1 MQYSTFYAKLTPNGA
16 VNGTRYSI
24 SVTGITWEG
33 TDGLVTYSGV
43 PLYFTIKPK
52 SSGLATVTFKNET
65 TGDVIGSKQILV
77 RSTTLAKPTYSLA
90 ASATSINEGG
100 TVTFTLDTSDV
111 LRNTNVPYTI
121 TGVSVADISLNSLKG
136 NFTIGVNGIATLPIT
151 LVNDELSEGTETL
164 TLAID
169 QVAGLSRSV
178 TINDTS
184 LTPTYDLGWY
194 SSVNGSTAKLTSVN
208 EGHTVYL
215 VLKTTNIANGTV
227 FNYTIS
233 GAGVTSDDIGGVLSG
248 NFIVNNNI
256 GSATYTTKAD
266 RSTEGNEL
274 VTATVKRN
282 DVVVGTPQFTLVDS
296 SVSTT
301 YNIGLYDGV
310 SSNTEITSLSPIT
323 GGSFVINVGQGV
335 DPQTKATT
343 YGYSSGHNAGSLVS
357 TALYMNG
364 ILITPDYAD
373 LRIVN
378 LSSQGSLF
386 LRMFPATA
394 YPGGEY
400 RIRMKNLNN
409 GKSITSILMKDFF
422 TITTGISI
430 ISMTEPS
437 ASVALNDVFIVNN
450 RVEFSFE
457 WL

>member
-16 VNGTRYSI
+16 VSGTRYSI
-24 SVTGITWEG
+24 SVTGVTWEG

-178 TINDTS
+178 TISDTS

-208 EGHTVYL
+208 EGHTAYL

-227 FNYTIS
+227 FNYTIN
-233 GAGVTSDDIGGVLSG
+233 GAGVTSDDLGGVLSG
-248 NFIVNNNI
+248 NITINNNI
-256 GSATYTTKAD
+256 GSVTYTVKAD
-266 RSTEGNEL
+266 RSTEGNESL
-274 VTATVKRN
+274 TATIKRGTSTVGTANLTIN
-282 DVVVGTPQFTLVDS
+282 DASLSTTYQIGVYESTTSVNEISTLGSSANADATFVVGTFTDS
-296 SVSTT
+296 
-301 YNIGLYDGV
+301 
-310 SSNTEITSLSPIT
+310 T
-323 GGSFVINVGQGV
+323 GDFAGYVPTGRAMGTLIEGKL
-335 DPQTKATT
+335 DDKATLIQCTISKIKPDTLCIIIDAQWNNTPLLNVPLMIKLTNLSTNEAYISNYVVFNET
-343 YGYSSGHNAGSLVS
+343 YGWGTWIWVDTVSNVSLV
-357 TALYMNG
+357 T
-364 ILITPDYAD
+364 
-373 LRIVN
+373 RI
-378 LSSQGSLF
+378 F
-386 LRMFPATA
+386 T
-394 YPGGEY
+394 
-400 RIRMKNLNN
+400 
-409 GKSITSILMKDFF
+409 KDQRVKLEFF
-422 TITTGISI
+422 Q
-430 ISMTEPS
+430 
-437 ASVALNDVFIVNN
+437 
-450 RVEFSFE
+450 
-457 WL
+457 